1 MDKFDFLDKLIVKQ
15 VKFVQK
21 LRNFLIIIDNFNNYF
36 DFKPLHPNIPL

>member
-21 LRNFLIIIDNFNNYF
+21 LRNNLIISN
-36 DFKPLHPNIPL
+36 